1 MGLKKNILYSGF
13 LTTSLYIFQFITYP
27 YVARVLGVT
36 NIGICNF
43 VQSIVQYF
51 SLFAMLGIS
60 TLGVREIAKCNGD
73 KEKLNSTFS
82 QLFTLN
88 FCFTFI
94 VTLLYTGA
102 VLFVPQFALYK
113 KLLYIGTSQLLFGTF
128 AIEWLFR
135 GIEDFK
141 YITVRTLF
149 VRLAYVIS
157 IFLFVRD
164 SNDYDT
170 YFVIYSGMIIANG
183 VINWNYRRRFVKF
196 SVQSFNA
203 IKKYIK
209 PYFYL
214 GTQLILT
221 SLYTTFNTVYLGM
234 ICGDV
239 QVGYYTT
246 ATKIENIILALYS
259 SVTLVLM
266 PRISSLMESG
276 NEEGINHVIRFSFG
290 LLFAFVFPCLVFTE
304 CFTEGVISLVAGSGY
319 EGAVLPMKIVMP
331 AMLIVGMEQ
340 ILIVQ
345 ILMPGRADKQ
355 VFINSVL
362 GAICSIVLNLL
373 IVPRLQSIGS
383 SIVWIASEFAVMC
396 SALYFVRKS
405 YPVRIGLGKNVSV
418 HFTWFLPLAIGLGL
432 MKHLQISYWWSFAF
446 GGITTLFYSHVIL
459 QKVIRNQSYIEIYKF
474 TIQSIRQC
482 IRR

>member
-27 YVARVLGVT
+27 YVARILGVT

-73 KEKLNSTFS
+73 KEKLNNTFS

-88 FCFTFI
+88 LSFTII
-94 VTLLYTGA
+94 VTLLYVGA
-102 VLFVPQFALYK
+102 ILFVPQFAPYK
-113 KLLYIGTSQLLFGTF
+113 NLLYIAIPQLLFGTF

-135 GIEDFK
+135 GIENFK

-149 VRLAYVIS
+149 VRIAYILSVFI
-157 IFLFVRD
+157 FVRE
-164 SNDYDT
+164 SNDYII
-170 YFVIYSGMIIANG
+170 YFIINSGVAVANG
-183 VINWNYRRRFVKF
+183 IINWNYRRKFVRLSIQPF
-196 SVQSFNA
+196 CA

-214 GTQLILT
+214 GTQLMLT

-266 PRISSLMESG
+266 PRISALIES
-276 NEEGINHVIRFSFG
+276 NNKENINHVIKFSFS

-304 CFTEGVISLVAGSGY
+304 CFTESVVSLIAGVGY
-319 EGAVLPMKIVMP
+319 EGAVLPMKIVMF
-331 AMLIVGMEQ
+331 AIFIVGMEQ

-345 ILMPGRADKQ
+345 ILMPIRADKQ
-355 VFINSVL
+355 VFISSILGAACSVL
-362 GAICSIVLNLL
+362 LNLL
-373 IVPRLQSIGS
+373 IVPQLQSVGS
-383 SIVWIASEFAVMC
+383 SIVWITSEFVVMC
-396 SALYFVRKS
+396 LALYFVKEK
-405 YPVRIGLGKNVSV
+405 YPMRIGLGKNILIHIV
-418 HFTWFLPLAIGLGL
+418 WFMPLAIALNL
-432 MKHLQISYWWSFAF
+432 MRYLQMSYGETFII
-446 GGITTLFYSHVIL
+446 GGVVTLLYSHLILKNVI
-459 QKVIRNQSYIEIYKF
+459 QNQTYIEIYKF
-474 TIQSIRQC
+474 AIQFIRKL
-482 IRR
+482 

>member
-1 MGLKKNILYSGF
+1 
-13 LTTSLYIFQFITYP
+13 
-27 YVARVLGVT
+27 
-36 NIGICNF
+36 
-43 VQSIVQYF
+43 
-51 SLFAMLGIS
+51 
-60 TLGVREIAKCNGD
+60 
-73 KEKLNSTFS
+73 
-82 QLFTLN
+82 
-88 FCFTFI
+88 
-94 VTLLYTGA
+94 
-102 VLFVPQFALYK
+102 
-113 KLLYIGTSQLLFGTF
+113 
-128 AIEWLFR
+128 
-135 GIEDFK
+135 
-141 YITVRTLF
+141 
-149 VRLAYVIS
+149 VIS

>member
-73 KEKLNSTFS
+73 KEKLNNTFS

-88 FCFTFI
+88 LSFTVI
-94 VTLLYTGA
+94 VTLLYIG
-102 VLFVPQFALYK
+102 VILFVPQFAPYK
-113 KLLYIGTSQLLFGTF
+113 KLLYIGASQLLFATF

-164 SNDYDT
+164 SNDYDI

-183 VINWNYRRRFVKF
+183 IINWNYRRKFVKF
-196 SVQSFNA
+196 SIQPFSA
-203 IKKYIK
+203 IKKYIT
-209 PYFYL
+209 PYLYL
-214 GTQLILT
+214 GSQLILT
-221 SLYTTFNTVYLGM
+221 SLYTTFNIVYLGM

-246 ATKIENIILALYS
+246 ATKIENIILALYTS
-259 SVTLVLM
+259 FTTVMM
-266 PRISSLMESG
+266 PRISAMMEANDETG
-276 NEEGINHVIRFSFG
+276 VKRMIQQSFN
-290 LLFAFVFPCLVFTE
+290 LLFAFVFPCVFFSEFYAEELVL
-304 CFTEGVISLVAGSGY
+304 LVAGERY
-319 EGAVLPMKIVMP
+319 DGAILPMRLIMP
-331 AMLIVGMEQ
+331 IMLIVGLEQ

-345 ILMPGRADKQ
+345 VLMPSRADKQ
-355 VFINSVL
+355 VFINSII
-362 GAICSIVLNLL
+362 GASCGIILNLL
-373 IVPRLQSIGS
+373 IVSRLQSVGS
-383 SIVWIASEFAVMC
+383 ALVWFVSEFVVMC
-396 SALYFVRKS
+396 SALYFIKKGRFLH
-405 YPVRIGLGKNVSV
+405 IELGKNVV
-418 HFTWFLPLAIGLGL
+418 DMAGFIPLAIVLGL
-432 MKHLQISYWWSFAF
+432 MQYLQMPYWWSFLI
-446 GGITTLFYSHVIL
+446 GGIATIIYSHLIL
-459 QKVIRNQSYIEIYKF
+459 KNVIRNQTYIEIYKYAVQF
-474 TIQSIRQC
+474 IKRHN
-482 IRR
+482 

>member
-51 SLFAMLGIS
+51 SLFATLGIS

-73 KEKLNSTFS
+73 KEKRNNTFS

-88 FCFTFI
+88 LSFTAI
-94 VTLLYTGA
+94 VTLLYIGA
-102 VLFVPQFALYK
+102 ILLVPQFAAYK
-113 KLLYIGTSQLLFGTF
+113 KLLYIGASQLLFGTF

-164 SNDYDT
+164 SSDYDI

-183 VINWNYRRRFVKF
+183 IINWNYRRKFVKF
-196 SVQSFNA
+196 SIQPFSA
-203 IKKYIK
+203 IKKYII
-209 PYFYL
+209 PYLYL
-214 GTQLILT
+214 GSQLILT
-221 SLYTTFNTVYLGM
+221 SLYTTFNIVYLGM
-234 ICGDV
+234 VCGDV

-266 PRISSLMESG
+266 PRISALMES
-276 NEEGINHVIRFSFG
+276 NNKEGVNHVIRLSFG

-304 CFTEGVISLVAGSGY
+304 CFTEGVVSLVAGSGY

-345 ILMPGRADKQ
+345 ILMPRRADKQ

-362 GAICSIVLNLL
+362 GAICSILLNLL

-396 SALYFVRKS
+396 SALYFVRKGKS
-405 YPVRIGLGKNVSV
+405 IHLELGKSIMLHIVWFIPLTIGLR
-418 HFTWFLPLAIGLGL
+418 LIRY
-432 MKHLQISYWWSFAF
+432 LQISYWFLF
-446 GGITTLFYSHVIL
+446 VIGGILTLLYSHVIL
-459 QKVIRNQSYIEIYKF
+459 QKNIRNQSYIEIYKF
-474 TIQSIRQC
+474 AIQSIKQC
-482 IRR
+482 IRF

>member
-102 VLFVPQFALYK
+102 VLFVPQFAPYK

-157 IFLFVRD
+157 VFLFVRD

-234 ICGDV
+234 ICSDV

-290 LLFAFVFPCLVFTE
+290 LLFAFAFPCLVFTE

-331 AMLIVGMEQ
+331 AMLIVGIEQ

-446 GGITTLFYSHVIL
+446 GSITTLFYSHIIL

>member
-1 MGLKKNILYSGF
+1 M
-13 LTTSLYIFQFITYP
+13 
-27 YVARVLGVT
+27 
-36 NIGICNF
+36 
-43 VQSIVQYF
+43 
-51 SLFAMLGIS
+51 
-60 TLGVREIAKCNGD
+60 
-73 KEKLNSTFS
+73 
-82 QLFTLN
+82 
-88 FCFTFI
+88 
-94 VTLLYTGA
+94 
-102 VLFVPQFALYK
+102 
-113 KLLYIGTSQLLFGTF
+113 
-128 AIEWLFR
+128 
-135 GIEDFK
+135 
-141 YITVRTLF
+141 
-149 VRLAYVIS
+149 IS

-170 YFVIYSGMIIANG
+170 YFGIYSGMIIANG

-405 YPVRIGLGKNVSV
+405 YPVRIGLGKNVSA

-432 MKHLQISYWWSFAF
+432 IKHLQISYWWSFAF